1 MNIND
6 FNMEEKDIYIL
17 FNSVKI
23 EESEFDSMDEE
34 VTDAE
39 KKRIKK
45 NLKRRIKAKGK
56 FKLLKYGSIAAIL
69 SLISIIGIGCVS
81 PTLAENIPVLNS
93 ITQKLN
99 DKFGFHGEYEKYS
112 QIINRPVTS
121 NGVTLTINE
130 IIADDSKLMI
140 GYTIKSDNKIENL
153 EIFGLS
159 KFLQING
166 ERSASSGSSTGNY
179 TDDHTYVGSEEIH
192 TDLLKNTSNKI
203 NITLNVDEILN
214 VKGKWNFSFSASK
227 DELVKDSVVF
237 KPNIKL
243 DFPNSITNVDKVVFS
258 PIDTSIFVS
267 GNYKD
272 KEKVKNDV
280 EVNHDGSLMD
290 YDYWI
295 AYDDKGVELMT
306 KSTGGGG
313 SDINKGTFKVEMQ
326 YNKLDKIPKYLT
338 IVPCKIIPSGGGGV
352 YTDKNGK
359 EIRYTVKG
367 KKPIEINNTIDGV
380 YPIELSQGKMG
391 KIIIEK
397 IETKNDSTIVEYRVE
412 GKAPYFEAESLWIKD
427 SLGKI
432 VDYKSYDIRKD
443 ENKPNEFVRQ
453 FEKLDPNKKYTIYTN
468 DFSNVEFREDL
479 KFKISLNK

>member
-6 FNMEEKDIYIL
+6 FNMEEKDIYRL
-17 FNSVKI
+17 FNSVNI
-23 EESEFDSMDEE
+23 GESEFDSMDEE

-45 NLKRRIKAKGK
+45 NLKKRVKAKGK
-56 FKLLKYGSIAAIL
+56 FKLLKYSSIAAIL

-130 IIADDSKLMI
+130 IIADDSKLVI
-140 GYTIKSDNKIENL
+140 GYTIKSDKKIENL
-153 EIFGLS
+153 ETFALGM
-159 KFLQING
+159 FLKIDG
-166 ERSASSGSSTGNY
+166 KTSGSNGSSVGNY
-179 TDDHTYVGSEEIH
+179 TDEYTYVGSEEIH
-192 TDLLKNTSNKI
+192 TDLLKNASNKI
-203 NITLNVDEILN
+203 NITLNVDEISD

-243 DFPNSITNVDKVVFS
+243 DFPNSIANIDKVVFS
-258 PIDTSIFVS
+258 PMDTSIFIS
-267 GNYKD
+267 GKYKD
-272 KEKVKNDV
+272 KEKVKNDI
-280 EVNHDGSLMD
+280 EVKHDTRLMD
-290 YDYWI
+290 YDYWV
-295 AYDDKGVELMT
+295 AYDDKGDELIT
-306 KSTGGGG
+306 KGTGESG
-313 SDINKGTFKVEMQ
+313 DYNKGTFSVEMQ
-326 YNKLDKIPKYLT
+326 YNKLERIPKYLT
-338 IVPCKIIPSGGGGV
+338 IVPCNILPLDGEGEG
-352 YTDKNGK
+352 TDKNGK
-359 EIRYTVKG
+359 KIHYTIKG
-367 KKPIEINNTIDGV
+367 KKPTEISKTIDGV

-397 IETKNDSTIVEYRVE
+397 IETKSDNTTVKYRVE
-412 GKAPYFEAESLWIKD
+412 GKAPYFEAQSLWIKD
-427 SLGKI
+427 SLGKM
-432 VDYKSYDIRKD
+432 VHYKSYDIRKD
-443 ENKPNEFVRQ
+443 ESKPNEFVRQ
-453 FEKLDPNKKYTIYTN
+453 FEKLDPSKKYTIYTN

-479 KFKISLNK
+479 KFKINLDK